1 MIKNMHSSNTD
12 DVKQNTAQTKLALT
26 KITNHFSQS
35 SYSWQDGRDTY
46 LYEMSQKTVGMC
58 MFKNVVQYWW

>member
-12 DVKQNTAQTKLALT
+12 NAKQNTAQTKLALT

-46 LYEMSQKTVGMC
+46 LYEMSQKAVGMC